1 MVPEVSH
8 RYDEENQ
15 GRDQVK
21 EVVVDIKYKRSKTN
35 PNLNNSD
42 FKPFRSYAKEDKRRC
57 KVVYSSK
64 GDLSK
69 NEEKKDLDKI
79 EIKVKVPVKKQKNV
93 LTGWQTPNIE
103 DDVSFTSTEHLTR
116 HKGISFY

>member
-1 MVPEVSH
+1 M
-8 RYDEENQ
+8 R
-15 GRDQVK
+15 

-35 PNLNNSD
+35 PSLSNSD

-69 NEEKKDLDKI
+69 NDEKNLDKI
-79 EIKVKVPVKKQKNV
+79 EIKVKVPVQRQKNV
-93 LTGWQTPNIE
+93 LTGW
-103 DDVSFTSTEHLTR
+103 
-116 HKGISFY
+116 